1 MRYIIYLCVAVLS
14 SFTGRAQQFLTGKIH
29 RQASTEILVSVSISN
44 TTLQKHDLS
53 EENGSYRIQAA
64 PGDRVIFSHVGYQS
78 DTLIITTD
86 MLSGDYPVN
95 MEPKAQTL
103 QAVRVGE
110 LSNYQLDSMARRQE
124 YSWIYDHGEQKL
136 VEKDRK
142 GADGVGVNLA
152 IFRHTSSID
161 KQRESLKKRLM
172 REEQD
177 DYIDSRYNRDYV
189 AKLTHL
195 QGDSLFRFMRDFR
208 PTYDYCR
215 KAATVDILV
224 FINDSYK
231 KFMKGER
238 PD

>member
-1 MRYIIYLCVAVLS
+1 MRYTIYLFIMLLS
-14 SFTGRAQQFLTGKIH
+14 CLSGWAQQFLTGKI
-29 RQASTEILVSVSISN
+29 RKEASTELLVSVSIYN
-44 TTLQKHDLS
+44 TTQQKHDLS
-53 EENGSYRIQAA
+53 EENGSYRIQAV
-64 PGDRVIFSHVGYQS
+64 PGDRVIFSHVGYKA
-78 DTLIITTD
+78 DTLIITTG
-86 MLSGDYPVN
+86 MLSGDYPVYL
-95 MEPKAQTL
+95 EQKAQTL

-110 LSNYQLDSMARRQE
+110 LNNYQLDSMARRQE

-136 VEKDRK
+136 VERERK
-142 GADGVGVNLA
+142 GDGVGVNLA

-161 KQRESLKKRLM
+161 RQREGLKKRLIK
-172 REEQD
+172 EEQD
-177 DYIDSRYNRDYV
+177 DYVEYRYSRDYV

-208 PTYDYCR
+208 PSYDYCR

-224 FINDSYK
+224 FINDSFK

>member
-1 MRYIIYLCVAVLS
+1 MRYIIYSFVFILS
-14 SFTGRAQQFLTGKIH
+14 SFNGWAQQFLTGKV
-29 RQASTEILVSVSISN
+29 RKQASTEILVSVSIYN

-53 EENGSYRIQAA
+53 EENGSYRLQAT
-64 PGDRVIFSHVGYQS
+64 PGDRVIFSHVGYQP

-136 VEKDRK
+136 VERERK
-142 GADGVGVNLA
+142 GDGVGVNLA
-152 IFRHTSSID
+152 IFRHSSSID
-161 KQRESLKKRLM
+161 KQREGLKKRLL

-177 DYIDSRYNRDYV
+177 DYIDYRYSRDYV

-224 FINDSYK
+224 FINDSFK